1 MECNNILVGGTWVPS
16 EAEARI
22 EAINPATEEV
32 VARIPDGTSGDV
44 DRATA
49 AAVASFERWSQ
60 SSLDER
66 KAVLNRLADLID
78 RDREPLLRNMV
89 AESGLPITPAGRS
102 QVDGASDELRLMAEV
117 VDQIDWATHYGSSR
131 VVRQAA
137 GVTGAITAWNA
148 PLRSIISKAGA
159 AIAAGCT
166 VVVKPSEVTPL
177 SAIALADLF
186 GEAGAPDGVFNLVLG
201 RGPVIGEAIASHPDI
216 EVVSLTGSVRAGQRV
231 MELASRMVKRVH
243 LELGGKSANVVLR
256 DADVE
261 RAVQVG
267 IEDAFRNTG
276 QACGALTRVVVPRPS
291 LAKAEAAA
299 VAKVESYVVGD
310 PMDPATTIGPVA
322 TASQFR
328 RVRDYIDIGQAE
340 GARLLVGG
348 SDRPKGLNR
357 GYYVNPT
364 VFTGDN
370 FMRIAREEIFG
381 PVVVIIPYEDE
392 TEALQIANDCDYGLA
407 GAVWAA
413 DTDRARAFAQRM
425 RAGRIRVNGTA
436 ISKYAPHGGFKLSGI
451 GREWGRYGIEEFL
464 EYQSIH
470 G

>member
-299 VAKVESYVVGD
+299 VAKVESYVLAIRWTR
-310 PMDPATTIGPVA
+310 PPPLARSRPPASSAACATIS
-322 TASQFR
+322 T
-328 RVRDYIDIGQAE
+328 
-340 GARLLVGG
+340 
-348 SDRPKGLNR
+348 SDRP
-357 GYYVNPT
+357 
-364 VFTGDN
+364 
-370 FMRIAREEIFG
+370 
-381 PVVVIIPYEDE
+381 
-392 TEALQIANDCDYGLA
+392 
-407 GAVWAA
+407 
-413 DTDRARAFAQRM
+413 RARACWSAVRTVP
-425 RAGRIRVNGTA
+425 RAEPGLLRQSDRV
-436 ISKYAPHGGFKLSGI
+436 H
-451 GREWGRYGIEEFL
+451 R
-464 EYQSIH
+464 
-470 G
+470 